1 MCMVTDNMNLVPYIL
16 KRYFNYKPNTGQWED
31 LMQIGY
37 VGLIKAVKKFNPD
50 LGYQFATY
58 ATTAIYGEIARYF
71 RDCNIIR
78 YTRSHK
84 ADMTTVRRL
93 NGNSVEEIVDK
104 TGFTVE
110 KVKQLLNDINIQS
123 LDSLIDE
130 KRELKDVV
138 TNVESFEECLIDK
151 LDLDEQLGELT
162 EFEKEVMTLTYIDGY
177 NQPEIAKKLN
187 TNQVMISRTISR
199 SIKKLQGEAS
209 RPRKDAKKIYQY
221 SADGVLIREFESL
234 NVASNT
240 TGIGRGSISQCANLK
255 RSKAG
260 GYIWR
265 YESGSREAI

>member
-16 KRYFNYKPNTGQWED
+16 KRYFHYKANTGEWDD

-58 ATTAIYGEIARYF
+58 ATTAIYGEVARYF

-84 ADMTTVRRL
+84 ADMTTVRKL
-93 NGNSVEEIVDK
+93 NGNSVEEIADK

-138 TNVESFEECLIDK
+138 ADVESFEECLMDK
-151 LDLDEQLGELT
+151 LDLDERFNVLN
-162 EFEKEVMTLTYIDGY
+162 EFEKNVITLAYIDGY

-187 TNQVMISRTISR
+187 TNQVLISRTLKR
-199 SIKKLQGEAS
+199 SIKKLQGEPS
-209 RPRKDAKKIYQY
+209 KPR
-221 SADGVLIREFESL
+221 
-234 NVASNT
+234 
-240 TGIGRGSISQCANLK
+240 
-255 RSKAG
+255 
-260 GYIWR
+260 
-265 YESGSREAI
+265 